1 MRTQTEYEE
10 VDARL
15 ADEYESRLA
24 DALQEFRSEMDKAV
38 RSSRGETEAYFV
50 QKVCTYS

>member
-1 MRTQTEYEE
+1 MRTQVEVEE

-15 ADEYESRLA
+15 TGEYESRLA
-24 DALQEFRSEMDKAV
+24 DALKEFREEMDVMV

-50 QKVCTYS
+50 QKVS